1 MKNMQKFAAQQL
13 SKKEMNNV
21 KGGELW
27 DCYLVRPGEKP
38 QLIFL
43 ESKEYDEYKAQAE
56 ASNWEL
62 VC

>member
-1 MKNMQKFAAQQL
+1 MTNLNKFAAQQL
-13 SKKEMNNV
+13 TKKQMNEV

-27 DCYLVRPGEKP
+27 DFYLARPGESP

-43 ESKEYDEYKAQAE
+43 ESEKYDEYKAQAE
-56 ASNWEL
+56 ASNQEL